1 MNNYLKTLRTM
12 FTGIG
17 GSLPTANP
25 TQHGM
30 LALKRATSTE
40 DEAYLVLRDSSG
52 NLQFRRLVTTT
63 YADSTYAA
71 GNHSH
76 AQIIPAPASFPI
88 GLPIV
93 DPSTATGYSTNTT
106 HAVYMGRADAAYTS
120 VSINV
125 GVETAAVT
133 ITWAEVGVGTA
144 PQITLGSAASITRR
158 GYTDVS
164 ASFNS
169 TGDKTVAVTV
179 TGISAGD
186 HLWALFGSQAT
197 TPYQV
202 TRAQGSDLR
211 ESVYQT
217 AAVRI
222 STMSSPQA
230 FSTTTVAT
238 NIAAGYWIG
247 S

>member
-76 AQIIPAPASFPI
+76 AQIIPAPASFPV
-88 GLPIV
+88 G
-93 DPSTATGYSTNTT
+93 STFDAANTSLISNSSY
-106 HAVYMGRADAAYTS
+106 ALYMGRAAAAYTS
-120 VSINV
+120 ISIRV
-125 GVETAAVT
+125 DVITAAAT
-133 ITWAEVGVGTA
+133 ITWAEVGIGTA
-144 PQITLGSAASITRR
+144 AAISLNGAASITRR

-169 TGDKTVAVTV
+169 TGDKTVSITV
-179 TGISAGD
+179 SGITADD

-197 TPYQV
+197 TPYQTEAGNLDYCTSGIV
-202 TRAQGSDLR
+202 Q
-211 ESVYQT
+211 SV
-217 AAVRI
+217 AATRI
-222 STMSSPQA
+222 STMASPTSFA
-230 FSTTTVAT
+230 VAAGT
-238 NIAAGYWIG
+238 LRPVAGYWIG